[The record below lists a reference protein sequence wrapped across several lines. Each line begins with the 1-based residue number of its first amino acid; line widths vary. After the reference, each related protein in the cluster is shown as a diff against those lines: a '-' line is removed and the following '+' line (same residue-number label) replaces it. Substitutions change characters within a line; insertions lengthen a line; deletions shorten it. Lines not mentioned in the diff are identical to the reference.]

1 MNDLKYWVALNYF
14 QKFGF
19 IRFNKLKKYFP
30 DLEKA
35 FKAPY
40 QELIKA
46 GIEANIAEE
55 FTIKRNEIVP
65 DKIMAELEKEKI
77 SILTIDDI
85 RYSRLLKEIYNPP
98 WLLYCKGNIEIND
111 DFTLGVVGTR
121 KHSAYGQ
128 QVTENMTRD
137 LVNNNLTIVSGMA
150 LGIDSIAHE
159 TAIKNGGKTIAVLGT
174 GLDRQSIYPSSN
186 RYLFDQIILSGGG
199 VVSEFPPG
207 TQPLRYIFPL
217 RNRIISGLS
226 LGILVVEAGEKSGA
240 LITSNLALEHNRE
253 VFAVPGSI
261 YSESSKGPNK
271 IIKLGAQAVT
281 SATDIVEALNLK
293 QATSYIES
301 KKIIPDSPEEEK
313 ILEYLSH
320 EPLHVDDLIR
330 LTKLDTS
337 TINSTLTIMEM
348 KGAARNLGG
357 MRYVLAR

>member
-19 IRFNKLKKYFP
+19 IRFNKLKKHFS
-30 DLEKA
+30 DMEQA
-35 FKAPY
+35 FKASR
-40 QELIKA
+40 QELVKA
-46 GIEANIAEE
+46 GIEENIAEE

-65 DKIMAELEKEKI
+65 DRIMDELEKEKI
-77 SILTIDDI
+77 SILTIDDA

-98 WLLYCKGNIEIND
+98 WLLYYKGNIEINN

-128 QVTENMTRD
+128 QVAESITRD
-137 LVNNNLTIVSGMA
+137 LVNNNLTIVSGLA

-159 TAIKNGGKTIAVLGT
+159 TTIKNGGRTIAVLGT

-199 VVSEFPPG
+199 VISEFPSR
-207 TQPLRYIFPL
+207 TQPLRYNFPL

-226 LGILVVEAGEKSGA
+226 LGVLVVEAREKSGA

-261 YSESSKGPNK
+261 YSETSKGPNK

-281 SATDIVEALNLK
+281 SAEDIVEALNLK

-313 ILEYLSH
+313 ILEHLSH
-320 EPLHVDDLIR
+320 EPIHIDDLIR
-330 LTKLDTS
+330 LTRLDTS

-348 KGAARNLGG
+348 KGTVRNLGG